1 MHDFTRIKQQFSDL
15 KCCVI
20 IPTYNND
27 KTLETVIL
35 NVQNYTDDIII
46 VNDGS
51 TDSTSEIL
59 DQYGYLHILNH
70 RQNRGKGLAL
80 RTGFA
85 FAISKGFRY
94 AITIDSDGQH
104 FPADLP
110 EFVIWI
116 EKDPDSLIVGARN
129 MSQSGVPGT
138 SSFGHK
144 FSIFWFRVETGLKIP
159 DVQSGF
165 RLYPL
170 DKIKEIRFY
179 STKFE
184 FEIEV
189 LVRAAWKGI
198 KILSIPVNVYYA
210 PKEERVT
217 HFRKFRDFTRA
228 SVLNTILVFMAL
240 FWFRPL
246 LLFRDL
252 RKKSIKQFIKEYV
265 IDSNDSNTKLALS
278 VAVGLFIGVTPIWGW
293 QMMLA
298 FGIAHILKLNKFV
311 TLAAANISLPP
322 LIPLI
327 LFLSYFSGGLVLGL
341 GSSHL
346 NWHAGLT
353 FEWIKHNFL
362 QYIIGSFI
370 LGFCLAL
377 VFGFASF
384 VLLRMFRSKPHLI
397 IEVADKGLKKG

>member
-1 MHDFTRIKQQFSDL
+1 MHDYTRIKQQFSDL

-27 KTLETVIL
+27 KTLEMVIRD
-35 NVQNYTDDIII
+35 VQNYTDAIII

-51 TDSTSEIL
+51 TDNTSR
-59 DQYGYLHILNH
+59 ILNH
-70 RQNRGKGLAL
+70 YGHFTVLCHKHNRGKGLAL
-80 RTGFA
+80 RTGFT
-85 FAISKGFRY
+85 FAISRGFRY

-110 EFVIWI
+110 EFVNWI

-129 MSQSGVPGT
+129 MAQSGVPGT

-170 DKIKEIRFY
+170 EKIKDIRFY
-179 STKFE
+179 TTKYE
-184 FEIEV
+184 FEVEI

-198 KILSIPVNVYYA
+198 KILSLPVNVYYA

-217 HFRKFRDFTRA
+217 HFRKFRDFTRV
-228 SVLNTILVFMAL
+228 SILNTVLVFMAL

-252 RKKSIKQFIKEYV
+252 RKKSMKQFIREYV
-265 IDSNDSNTKLALS
+265 LDSNDSNTKLAIS
-278 VAVGLFIGVTPIWGW
+278 IAIGLFIGVTPIWGW
-293 QMMLA
+293 QMMVA
-298 FGIAHILKLNKFV
+298 FGIAHMLKLNKFV

-322 LIPLI
+322 LVPLI
-327 LFLSYFSGGLVLGL
+327 LFLSYFSGGLILGM
-341 GSSHL
+341 GTSHM
-346 NWHAGLT
+346 NYHSGLT
-353 FEWIKHNFL
+353 LGWVKHNLF

-370 LGFCLAL
+370 LGLCLAL
-377 VFGFASF
+377 VFGVSSYI
-384 VLLRMFRSKPHLI
+384 LLRIFRKRRPVMI
-397 IEVADKGLKKG
+397 KN